1 MKEQD
6 IEKTIEAASEMSKK
20 REPMPLSQL
29 LDAVAKQIRRY
40 VVLKPEQLDAC
51 ALWVA
56 HTHAFIAAEAT
67 PYLEITS
74 PEKQSGKTR
83 LLETLEPIVA
93 RPWFTGR
100 VTAAV
105 LYRKIEKEKPTLL
118 LDESDATFK
127 GVPEYAESLRG
138 ILNSGYTAG
147 GKVSVCVGQGKNID
161 YKDFSCFCPKAIA
174 GINRLPDTVSDR
186 SITIEMLRRSAGEKV
201 ERLRRAQAEKLAKPI
216 RDELARW
223 AEKAKKSLEGAQPS
237 IPEELSDRAADC
249 WEPLIAIADIAG
261 NGWPARAR
269 EAACVLS
276 GHKTD
281 EDESLGV
288 RLLADIRTVFG
299 ESDRLFSEE
308 LCDGLIAMEES
319 PWGELPF
326 GVRRGKEID
335 PRTLAYRLKPYGIRP
350 RQIKKDDIGKKGYIS
365 ADFIDVWTRYL
376 VTPPNERNDRNSGNQ
391 EVNTAPAETEVS
403 AVSEVS
409 SVDEEEKSCMHDYQ
423 KMIGGDPS
431 EVMCTKCGTVPG
443 FP

>member
-1 MKEQD
+1 M
-6 IEKTIEAASEMSKK
+6 TIDAASEMSKK
-20 REPMPLSQL
+20 RKPIPLTQL
-29 LDAVAKQIRRY
+29 LEDVAQHIRRY

-83 LLETLEPIVA
+83 LLETLEPVVA

-118 LDESDATFK
+118 LDESDAAFK

-138 ILNSGYTAG
+138 ILNNGYRAG
-147 GKVSVCVGQGKNID
+147 GKVSVCVGQSNNID

-186 SITIEMLRRSAGEKV
+186 SITIEMLRRSAGESV
-201 ERLRRAQAEKLAKPI
+201 ERLRRAQAERSAKPI
-216 RDELARW
+216 RDDLSRW
-223 AEKAKKSLEGAQPS
+223 AREAIKKLEGAQPV
-237 IPEELSDRAADC
+237 IPEQLSDRAADC
-249 WEPLIAIADIAG
+249 WEPLIAIADMAE

-269 EAACVLS
+269 EAARVLS
-276 GHKTD
+276 GHKAE

-288 RLLADIRTVFG
+288 RLLADVRTVFG

-308 LCDGLIAMEES
+308 LCGGLVAMEES

-365 ADFIDVWTRYL
+365 SDFIDVWTRYL
-376 VTPPNERNDRNSGNQ
+376 VTTPDEGNDRNSGNQ
-391 EVNTAPAETEVS
+391 VVNSAPEETEVS
-403 AVSEVS
+403 AVSKVS
-409 SVDEEEKSCMHDYQ
+409 SVHMAQKETCVHDYQ
-423 KMIGGDPS
+423 AVVGGNPS
-431 EVMCTKCGTVPG
+431 EAMCTKCGTVPG
-443 FP
+443 FQ